1 MDPVLSVQGV
11 TVRFGDH
18 LALNQADL
26 SLAANETLAVL
37 GPSGSGKSTLL
48 RAIAGL
54 EPLAAGRIE
63 SLGVD
68 LAPFPTHRR
77 ELGLMFQDATLFPH
91 RDVLGNVMFGL
102 IMKGEK
108 RENSIR
114 RAQAALE
121 LVGMEK
127 FADRSVSDLSG
138 GEAQRVALARALAP
152 EPKLLMLDEPF
163 GALDRPRREELNEE
177 LRSLC
182 QRLPTAVL
190 LVTHDHTEAFALG
203 DRVMVL
209 REGKVEQ
216 TATPTDLWRNPASPF
231 VAEFLGWNVTHDAQG
246 RVTAIRPDSITLTC
260 ELATDQERATVVAR
274 TFRKNHWRIR
284 VETVSQQIL
293 EVEIANSNSERTLGV
308 DGEGLAIGQSVGVAI
323 DPGATISFPELP
335 SSHNS
340 NKH

>member
-1 MDPVLSVQGV
+1 MELVLSVQGA
-11 TVRFGDH
+11 TVCYGDH
-18 LALNQADL
+18 LALDQVNL
-26 SLAANETLAVL
+26 SLAANETVVVL

-54 EPLAAGRIE
+54 EPLTAGRIE

-68 LAPFPTHRR
+68 LGPQPTHRR
-77 ELGLMFQDATLFPH
+77 GLGLMFQDATLFPH

-102 IMKGEK
+102 IMQGEK
-108 RENSIR
+108 REQSIR

-127 FADRSVSDLSG
+127 FATRAVSDLSG

-177 LRSLC
+177 LRALC

-190 LVTHDHTEAFALG
+190 LVTHDHTEAFSLG

-216 TATPTDLWRNPASPF
+216 TATPTDLWCNPASPF
-231 VAEFLGWNVTHDAQG
+231 VAEFLGWNVTHDAHG
-246 RVTAIRPDSITLTC
+246 RASAIRPDSITLTDN
-260 ELATDQERATVVAR
+260 LADGAERATVLAR
-274 TFRKNHWRIR
+274 AFRKNHWRIR
-284 VETVSQQIL
+284 VETASRQIL
-293 EVEIANSNSERTLGV
+293 DVEIANSNSDSSLGV
-308 DGEGLAIGQSVGVAI
+308 KGGELTIGQSVGAVI
-323 DPGATISFPELP
+323 DPGAVISFSE
-335 SSHNS
+335 SRS
-340 NKH
+340 

>member
-1 MDPVLSVQGV
+1 
-11 TVRFGDH
+11 
-18 LALNQADL
+18 
-26 SLAANETLAVL
+26 
-37 GPSGSGKSTLL
+37 
-48 RAIAGL
+48 
-54 EPLAAGRIE
+54 
-63 SLGVD
+63 
-68 LAPFPTHRR
+68 
-77 ELGLMFQDATLFPH
+77 MFQDATLFPH

-231 VAEFLGWNVTHDAQG
+231 VAEFLGWNVTHD
-246 RVTAIRPDSITLTC
+246 
-260 ELATDQERATVVAR
+260 DQERATVVAR

-323 DPGATISFPELP
+323 DPGAAISFPELP